1 MSSNPPSVDEL
12 AKSLNLTF
20 EQALALRQL
29 LLSSAQ
35 PSANS
40 DKTTAEKPPV
50 KDEELDD
57 KSDVMSD
64 GKSDVMSDGE
74 SDDES
79 DESDESDI
87 MEVDPP
93 DDRKEE
99 SVQSLIADMEKE
111 LDRIRRDNDANNKKR
126 VEAKTL
132 VTEAENAYNNAL
144 NELKKIEIEAN
155 RITQTYE
162 ESCDTLRELRNT
174 LKQLQVE
181 KNEKNK
187 RKIMERTES
196 RRAAN
201 REKTAKKL
209 NELAYG
215 KGKRQRDQYPVT
227 SLTSPTMAT
236 ASQGPVAMATA
247 LPSPTAVAVPV
258 VNRPLSTSS
267 NNSITLEMVFSGCG
281 VLTLLE
287 PNTYFTLTEKGNE
300 IGIQPSPNLLK
311 SVPMRVEA
319 QIRKI
324 STSCKRRHLWYNDN
338 PTKIVIVCTI
348 GEFAVVFGVKTSLPY
363 CLSSKIETMG
373 VSHYQKGEF
382 INPFRTEWKWI
393 VGTEFPNVDWD
404 VGSGFVCSDP
414 QY

>member
-1 MSSNPPSVDEL
+1 MMESPTLSVEKL
-12 AKSLNLTF
+12 AKILNVTI
-20 EQALALRQL
+20 EQAMVIMRET
-29 LLSSAQ
+29 LSSAQ

-57 KSDVMSD
+57 DMSDSEPVESDVEPAE
-64 GKSDVMSDGE
+64 SDGE
-74 SDDES
+74 SD

-93 DDRKEE
+93 DDTEVK
-99 SVQSLIADMEKE
+99 SLQSLIADMEKA
-111 LDRIRRDNDANNKKR
+111 LSKIRQDDDANNKKR

-132 VTEAENAYNNAL
+132 VLEAENAYNNAL
-144 NELKKIEIEAN
+144 NELKKFEIEAN

-162 ESCDTLRELRNT
+162 ESCDTLRELRET

-187 RKIMERTES
+187 RKIVECTES

-201 REKTAKKL
+201 RKTTATKL
-209 NELAYG
+209 NALAH
-215 KGKRQRDQYPVT
+215 GKRQRDQYPVT

-236 ASQGPVAMATA
+236 VSLGPVAMATA
-247 LPSPTAVAVPV
+247 LPSPTSVAVPV
-258 VNRPLSTSS
+258 DNRPLSTSS
-267 NNSITLEMVFSGCG
+267 NNDITLEMVFGG
-281 VLTLLE
+281 WRVLTLLE
-287 PNTYFTLTEKGNE
+287 PNAYFTLTEKGGE
-300 IGIQPSPNLLK
+300 VCIQPSTDFLR
-311 SVPMRVEA
+311 SVPMRLEA
-319 QIRKI
+319 QIRNI
-324 STSCKRRHLWYNDN
+324 STSCKRRHLWYESD
-338 PTKIVIVCTI
+338 PTKIAIVCTI
-348 GEFAVVFGVKTSLPY
+348 DRFAVMFGVKTSLPH
-363 CLSSKIETMG
+363 CLNSKIETMG

-393 VGTEFPNVDWD
+393 VGTKFPNVDWD
-404 VGSGFVCSDP
+404 VGSGFVCPDP